1 MYSYWEGLAFLVDI
15 MSKIIEMVQIIK
27 IEIKNV
33 FL

>member
-1 MYSYWEGLAFLVDI
+1 MYSYWEGLAFFVDI
-15 MSKIIEMVQIIK
+15 INKIIEIVQIIK